1 MPGPGQSFFSIL
13 WNLFTEPV
21 FQGLVPGIITELGK
35 DPRPENVEDESVA
48 SFLERRLGTP
58 HVGNHLV
65 SAVLHGIYAGDVN
78 QLSARS
84 LMPMQYHQERAAGS
98 IAQSTINTWRTGG
111 LQMMHIQDANLRK
124 ELQDKLDLSLR
135 QSIGNASIY
144 TFKDGIGAL
153 TNALEKSLRANPN
166 IEIKIQ
172 EKITSVEH
180 DSEKD
185 GIKVCPHLV

>member
-1 MPGPGQSFFSIL
+1 
-13 WNLFTEPV
+13 
-21 FQGLVPGIITELGK
+21 
-35 DPRPENVEDESVA
+35 
-48 SFLERRLGTP
+48 
-58 HVGNHLV
+58 
-65 SAVLHGIYAGDVN
+65 
-78 QLSARS
+78 
-84 LMPMQYHQERAAGS
+84 
-98 IAQSTINTWRTGG
+98 
-111 LQMMHIQDANLRK
+111 MMHIQDANLRK